1 MIVTMSPIDIQP
13 VGERDIVVWIIIA
26 VFVMTG
32 VVSMGKFL
40 IKLYPLVNKLA
51 TMLEEWPFVNKKISD
66 IDKRLQRLEKK
77 REDEQ
82 KQ

>member
-1 MIVTMSPIDIQP
+1 MIVTMPPIDIQP
-13 VGERDIVVWIIIA
+13 VSERDIVAWIIIA

-32 VVSMGKFL
+32 VVLMGKFL

-51 TMLEEWPFVNKKISD
+51 TMLEEWPIVNKKISD
-66 IDKRLQRLEKK
+66 IDKRLHRLEKK